1 MSSDSIPPL
10 PLAGEG
16 RGEGR
21 PLSGDARFELACPA
35 PKNET
40 ERVLLAHGSG
50 GLLTSQLIEQLV
62 LPALRNPALE
72 ALDDQAVLAL
82 SPAAGGARIA
92 FTTDSYVV
100 TPLFFPG
107 GDIGELAV
115 NGTINDLAVGGAR
128 PLALSLAF
136 ILEEG
141 LPLDDLRR
149 VIESVRA
156 ASARAGVPIVTGD
169 TKVVGRGAGDKIF
182 INTSG
187 IGVVP
192 PGVDLSSQRVRPGD
206 AILLSGTIGDHG
218 ATIMAAREGLQLGG
232 DLRSDTAAL
241 HELAAAVLDACPD
254 AHAMRDPTRGGLAAV
269 LVEIASRRKLGIEV
283 DERAIPIADTVRGA
297 CELYG
302 LDPLLLA
309 NEGKLVAFVPAPA
322 ADAVLAR
329 MRAHPLGR
337 EAVAIG
343 RVTGEGAGRVSLR
356 TPLGSRRILDLP
368 YAEPLPRIC

>member
-1 MSSDSIPPL
+1 VTPL
-10 PLAGEG
+10 PIMEAI
-16 RGEGR
+16 
-21 PLSGDARFELACPA
+21 PFELACATPTT
-35 PKNET
+35 ET
-40 ERVLLAHGSG
+40 EQVLLAHGSG
-50 GLLTSQLIEQLV
+50 GVLTSRLIEQMV
-62 LPALRNPALE
+62 LPAFRNPALN

-82 SPAAGGARIA
+82 SAASGGARIA

-141 LPLDDLRR
+141 LPLDELRR
-149 VIESVRA
+149 VIASVSA
-156 ASARAGVPIVTGD
+156 AAARADVPIVTGD
-169 TKVVGRGAGDKIF
+169 TKVVGRGDGDKIF

-187 IGVVP
+187 IGLVA
-192 PGVDLSSQRVRPGD
+192 PGVDLSSLRVRAGD

-218 ATIMAAREGLQLGG
+218 ATILAAREGLELGG

-241 HELAAAVLDACPD
+241 HDLAAGVINACPD
-254 AHAMRDPTRGGLAAV
+254 VHAMRDPTRGGLAAA
-269 LVEIASRRKLGIEV
+269 LVEIASRRKLDIEV
-283 DERAIPIADTVRGA
+283 DERAIPVSDTVRGA

-309 NEGKLVAFVPAPA
+309 NEGKLIAFVPEAS
-322 ADAVLAR
+322 ADAALAR

-343 RVTGEGAGRVSLR
+343 RVTGDGSGRVSLR
-356 TPLGSRRILDLP
+356 TAIGSRRTLDLP
-368 YAEPLPRIC
+368 YAEPLPRIG